1 MDDDS
6 GQQGPPP
13 GWYPDPHMADTKR
26 YWDGTRW
33 SDHIAPVETDAAG
46 KQNSRLIGAGLVVAT
61 VIGLVMAG
69 QSASLLSGTGLQWTG
84 AVLAVGAAVVSVVM
98 RRTVSTGVI
107 VATIILAVLA
117 VISVIYL
124 EVELEQ
130 KRQELGNLFGS

>member
-1 MDDDS
+1 
-6 GQQGPPP
+6 
-13 GWYPDPHMADTKR
+13 MADTKR
-26 YWDGTRW
+26 YWDGAKW
-33 SDHIAPVETDAAG
+33 SEHIAPVEKDTSG
-46 KQNSRLIGAGLVVAT
+46 SRQSGLLGVALVVGA

-84 AVLAVGAAVVSVVM
+84 AVIAVGAAVVALAMRKNVSLGVV
-98 RRTVSTGVI
+98 I
-107 VATIILAVLA
+107 ATIILASLA